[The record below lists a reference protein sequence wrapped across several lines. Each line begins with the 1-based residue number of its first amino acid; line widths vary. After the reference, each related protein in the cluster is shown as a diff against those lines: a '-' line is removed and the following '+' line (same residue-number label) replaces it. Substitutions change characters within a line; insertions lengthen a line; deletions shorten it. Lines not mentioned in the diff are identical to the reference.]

1 MPNAPDNLM
10 AYDSPSASAGLIAAM
25 TLRLGHP
32 GGIPG
37 RDTPTPTSSRS
48 IAAGERTEI
57 PRSTPSMPQV
67 R

>member
-1 MPNAPDNLM
+1 MPYAPDNLM
-10 AYDSPSASAGLIAAM
+10 THDSPSASAGLIAAM

-37 RDTPTPTSSRS
+37 RDTHTPMPSRS
-48 IAAGERTEI
+48 ITAGERTEI